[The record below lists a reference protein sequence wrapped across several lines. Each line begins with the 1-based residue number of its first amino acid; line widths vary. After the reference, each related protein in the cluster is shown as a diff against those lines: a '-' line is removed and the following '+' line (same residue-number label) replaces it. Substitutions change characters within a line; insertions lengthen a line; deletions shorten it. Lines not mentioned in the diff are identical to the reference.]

1 RGGGSHGCRRARC
14 GTNDGGRDHVGH
26 ASFLGVPPMLTH
38 YLLIAVRN
46 VERHRFTTIVAVA
59 GLALGLA
66 CFIGARLFV
75 SHIDG
80 AERHFP
86 NAERIYVVHQTS
98 SWAPIGLEVPFGS
111 SVTPLIAARLRS
123 DYP

>member
-1 RGGGSHGCRRARC
+1 
-14 GTNDGGRDHVGH
+14 
-26 ASFLGVPPMLTH
+26 MLTH

-80 AERHFP
+80 AERHFRTP
-86 NAERIYVVHQTS
+86 SESTS
-98 SWAPIGLEVPFGS
+98 SIRPRAG
-111 SVTPLIAARLRS
+111 RR
-123 DYP
+123 